1 LDRTRPHH
9 IEIVFD
15 LAFNSSVTLS
25 LKFDNA
31 FLKWNE
37 FPPDAQHGH
46 SLNSALVSYKKTHS
60 VDDQFRSFYNTTSIY
75 EALSK
80 KESKS
85 SSRLLK
91 IYTEILLI
99 DLPVPDFS
107 MPYNVIC
114 LACTVVAIAFGSL
127 HNFTTRKFIF
137 SERKSKFDR
146 IFAKIKGLI
155 R

>member
-1 LDRTRPHH
+1 M
-9 IEIVFD
+9 
-15 LAFNSSVTLS
+15 LS
-25 LKFDNA
+25 LKFNNA

-46 SLNSALVSYKKTHS
+46 SLNSASISYKKIDSDH
-60 VDDQFRSFYNTTSIY
+60 DQFRLFYNTTSIH

-80 KESKS
+80 RESIS
-85 SSRLLK
+85 SSRLVK

-114 LACTVVAIAFGSL
+114 LACTAVAIAFGSL
-127 HNFTTRKFIF
+127 HNFTTKKFIF
-137 SERKSKFDR
+137 AERKSK
-146 IFAKIKGLI
+146 IEKIISKIKSLV